1 MKTNVK
7 SYGLRTDKSM
17 KTWIQLSRAFYKIST
32 KELAYFKSHNLT
44 LNQFKVLEVLY
55 HRGDLNVSSITKLTM
70 STPGNITVVVKNLK
84 RDGWI
89 ETVVDEN
96 DKRSTKLSITKKGI
110 DIIENI
116 FPQHAQNLHDNLSV
130 LDDDE
135 LDTLFTLLRKLG
147 KAQ

>member
-1 MKTNVK
+1 M
-7 SYGLRTDKSM
+7 GRTDKSM

-55 HRGDLNVSSITKLTM
+55 HRGDLNVSSITK
-70 STPGNITVVVKNLK
+70 
-84 RDGWI
+84 
-89 ETVVDEN
+89 
-96 DKRSTKLSITKKGI
+96 KGI

-135 LDTLFTLLRKLG
+135 LDTLITLLRKLG